1 MTLVQCCS
9 NLILLICQKYAVLSP
24 YSKYTV
30 SVMPWYQKRRKI
42 MIKKN
47 FSVRTHYLKRECVP
61 RKGSSLFFLSIFD
74 YIFDHLIN
82 VDHLIKD
89 QWVETTAT
97 LMLWGLLY
105 DHKYFA
111 LTYFSFTE
119 SCKTLGTDSEP
130 CVFPFIYEGVRY
142 NQCTSQDAAEG
153 AVWCATQV
161 SQTNGTVI
169 EGRWGDC
176 TDGCPGAR
184 KDILLLLIH
193 FSSASQF

>member
-1 MTLVQCCS
+1 MLCG
-9 NLILLICQKYAVLSP
+9 ILY
-24 YSKYTV
+24 
-30 SVMPWYQKRRKI
+30 
-42 MIKKN
+42 N
-47 FSVRTHYLKRECVP
+47 
-61 RKGSSLFFLSIFD
+61 
-74 YIFDHLIN
+74 
-82 VDHLIKD
+82 
-89 QWVETTAT
+89 
-97 LMLWGLLY
+97 
-105 DHKYFA
+105 HKYFA